1 MGFRYTQNIHEGA
14 LRDHH
19 PLEEV
24 LGYRRKHFV
33 ENYHSTKKLINSIP
47 WYVDICGRELFRLDG
62 NKTSFIFDRYTFYVA
77 RDDARELFIPA
88 IENWLSNNKHW
99 IDRTIYIGFVA
110 RSSVD
115 KSFIENVYSIVD
127 TNNVVY
133 KMSIGDDTYNAI
145 AELLRSSYE

>member
-1 MGFRYTQNIHEGA
+1 MSFRYTQNIHEGVLIA
-14 LRDHH
+14 RH

-77 RDDARELFIPA
+77 RDDARNLLIPD
-88 IENWLSNNKHW
+88 IEKWLSYHKHW

-110 RSSVD
+110 RSNVD